1 MQELLDQARS
11 APAVDLGVLVDGAEA
26 PAFVPDAILPISGPG
41 GGSVPPGLSDS
52 CEPNSFVP
60 GTRVL
65 MADGSTKP
73 IEEVREGEEV
83 LATDPVTGET
93 TSRRVVATITGE
105 GQKDLVEITVDTDG
119 PAGDETGV
127 LVATD
132 GHPFWVPEQHRWVKA
147 GELVAGDQLQG
158 PDGTQLQV
166 VSTKTWTALQKVY
179 NLTIDDTHT
188 YHVLAADTPVLV
200 HNSGGCLP
208 ALRDWRSQGFQFGNE
223 TFLLDKKGMEHILA
237 RHHPEYWDGS
247 VKAAQSFFDSGM
259 SIDDVQGAIGE
270 VMRQNRDALLRR
282 GSRGMYQIRGNVNG
296 VDYVLGMNRGRV
308 GQFYPESP

>member
-1 MQELLDQARS
+1 MLDQARS

-119 PAGDETGV
+119 SAGDETGV

-132 GHPFWVPEQHRWVKA
+132 GHPFWVPEQHRWVDA
-147 GELVAGDQLQG
+147 SELVAGDQLQG

-166 VSTKTWTALQKVY
+166 VSVKTWTALQKVH
-179 NLTIDDTHT
+179 NLTIDGTHT
-188 YHVLAADTPVLV
+188 FHVLAGQKPVLV
-200 HNSGGCLP
+200 HNSN
-208 ALRDWRSQGFQFGNE
+208 ALCGIKALEEGDWQ
-223 TFLLDKKGMEHILA
+223 HILD
-237 RHHPEYWDGS
+237 RHRPGGALVDDQAGIFTG
-247 VKAAQSFFDSGM
+247 KAKQ
-259 SIDDVQGAIGE
+259 V
-270 VMRQNRDALLRR
+270 RQRIAET
-282 GSRGMYQIRGNVNG
+282 I
-296 VDYVLGMNRGRV
+296 NRGAPRPNTRDPETGRNRPGQVYEWDFGIPIGRAGAANGGGELTAIRV
-308 GQFYPESP
+308 VVNDGKVVTAFPF